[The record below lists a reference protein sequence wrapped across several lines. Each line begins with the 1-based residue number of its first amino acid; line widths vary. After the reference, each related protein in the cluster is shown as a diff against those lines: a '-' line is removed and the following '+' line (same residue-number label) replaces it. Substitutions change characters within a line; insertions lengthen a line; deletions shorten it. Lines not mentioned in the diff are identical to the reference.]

1 MLNGEMNRKSLNR
14 VSLIFISG
22 NCLVS
27 TYETLE
33 ESQVGEETIPFW
45 MDFCPISTLF
55 VSPESGEPG
64 TVWGN
69 EYLNEY
75 WDRTSSLHS
84 VRFFL
89 RLEFVKIDILIENWP

>member
-1 MLNGEMNRKSLNR
+1 MNRISLNR
-14 VSLIFISG
+14 VSLIFILA

-33 ESQVGEETIPFW
+33 ESQVGDETIPFW
-45 MDFCPISTLF
+45 MDFCSISTLF

-69 EYLNEY
+69 DYLNEY

-89 RLEFVKIDILIENWP
+89 RLQFVKIDILIENWP